1 MTIQLKTEV
10 RKQATESL
18 QRYFDLN
25 MEEKLGNLQANAL
38 LDFLLEEIG
47 PSIYNQAVN
56 DAQNHLQTRV
66 QELDFDVHAEEFAYW
81 GRQKKSRWFK
91 PDISSYNWAK
101 LAIQPDIQSV
111 KSLGQLIKLRH
122 EK

>member
-1 MTIQLKTEV
+1 MTIQLKTDI
-10 RKQATESL
+10 RKQAIESL

-25 MEEKLGNLQANAL
+25 MEDKLGNLQANAL

-66 QELDFDVHAEEFAYW
+66 QELDFEVHADEFTYW
-81 GRQKKSRWFK
+81 SKQKKR
-91 PDISSYNWAK
+91 P
-101 LAIQPDIQSV
+101 
-111 KSLGQLIKLRH
+111 
-122 EK
+122 

>member
-1 MTIQLKTEV
+1 MSIQLKTDI
-10 RKQATESL
+10 RKQAIESL

-25 MEEKLGNLQANAL
+25 MEEKLGNLQAHAL

-66 QELDFDVHAEEFAYW
+66 QELDFEVHAEEFSYW
-81 GRQKKSRWFK
+81 SKKKK
-91 PDISSYNWAK
+91 P
-101 LAIQPDIQSV
+101 
-111 KSLGQLIKLRH
+111 
-122 EK
+122 